1 MGRIYSRRFFES
13 QNIPIQKSYH
23 AKMGLIFM
31 VAPRLECQ
39 EVDVPGLPLA
49 MQQLNPAFLAHMS
62 V

>member
-1 MGRIYSRRFFES
+1 
-13 QNIPIQKSYH
+13 
-23 AKMGLIFM
+23 MGLIFM